1 MGLSSRVSSR
11 TYREAWAMGKY
22 YCDYCDTYLTHDSRS
37 VRKTHL
43 TGRKHKDCVREY
55 YQAWLEREAAK
66 LIAKTQQL
74 PTIIADNGGYDSH
87 ELISQLRAKHT
98 QGEHSMGLDMENG
111 SIGCVQT
118 MGITESYMVK
128 RRVVGSAASA
138 AEMILRVDNIL
149 SAAPRQRG
157 GDQCM

>member
-66 LIAKTQQL
+66 LIAKTQQ
-74 PTIIADNGGYDSH
+74 AYN
-87 ELISQLRAKHT
+87 QA
-98 QGEHSMGLDMENG
+98 
-111 SIGCVQT
+111 
-118 MGITESYMVK
+118 
-128 RRVVGSAASA
+128 
-138 AEMILRVDNIL
+138 
-149 SAAPRQRG
+149 RG
-157 GDQCM
+157 GGSYGRGGHQGNRAGIGASDIDEIISFG